1 MTPSAALP
9 TMPPMTCPGPGSL
22 PDRLPHGDIRGFF
35 AVLESAL
42 KIERHACL
50 LQWLQGEVQV
60 FLPHRILIT
69 AWGDFAQGP
78 ICYDVVSPL
87 PAARTTQLGEAPT
100 HALLQALFRCWLL
113 NRREP
118 CAMPVEAELLGLPP
132 DRAVLGPWSAL
143 AAADTLLV
151 HGIKDQRGR
160 RDCLYVLF
168 GTDAVAAAP
177 AAQALT
183 LLLPHLDAAQRQLLH
198 LPEQYPANA
207 RSADAE
213 PSDTSDSRL
222 SPRELEIMEWV
233 GKGKT
238 NPEIGMILNTSPFTV
253 KKHLQRVFK
262 KLDVISRA
270 QAVALIMSTN

>member
-9 TMPPMTCPGPGSL
+9 TMPTMTCPVPGSI

-35 AVLESAL
+35 SVLEAAL
-42 KIERHACL
+42 KIERHDCL
-50 LQWLQGEVQV
+50 LQWLQGEVQA
-60 FLPHRILIT
+60 FLPHQILIT

-78 ICYDVVSPL
+78 IYFDVVSPL
-87 PAARTTQLGEAPT
+87 PVARTMQLGEERT
-100 HALLQALFRCWLL
+100 HALLQGLFQRWLI

-132 DRAVLGPWSAL
+132 DSAVPGPWSAL

-168 GTDAVAAAP
+168 GADALAAAP
-177 AAQALT
+177 AAEALT
-183 LLLPHLDAAQRQLLH
+183 LLLPHLDVAQRQLRH

-207 RSADAE
+207 PPTDAG
-213 PSDTSDSRL
+213 PDDTANPRL

-238 NPEIGMILNTSPFTV
+238 NPEIGIILNTSPFTV
-253 KKHLQRVFK
+253 KNHLQRIFK
-262 KLDVISRA
+262 KLAVISRA
-270 QAVALIMSTN
+270 QAVALVMSTT

>member
-78 ICYDVVSPL
+78 IYFDVVSPL

-132 DRAVLGPWSAL
+132 DSAVLGPWSAL

-168 GTDAVAAAP
+168 GTDALAVAP

-207 RSADAE
+207 RSVDEE
-213 PSDTSDSRL
+213 PNDTGDSRL